1 MSKTTPSKAAAKPNA
16 DAAAKAAAAEKA
28 KADAAA
34 AQAAADTKAKADAE
48 AKALADATNPA
59 NTDKVPALRVTAKR
73 DGFRRGGRAWKK
85 EATVVKLSDLNEE
98 QISQIK
104 GETAMLTV
112 EEIEVGAE

>member
-16 DAAAKAAAAEKA
+16 DAAAKAAA
-28 KADAAA
+28 DA
-34 AQAAADTKAKADAE
+34 KAKADAE
-48 AKALADATNPA
+48 AKALADATKQT

-85 EATVVKLSDLNEE
+85 EATVVKLSDLSKE

-104 GETAMLTV
+104 GEALLTA
-112 EEIEVGAE
+112 EEIDVAAE